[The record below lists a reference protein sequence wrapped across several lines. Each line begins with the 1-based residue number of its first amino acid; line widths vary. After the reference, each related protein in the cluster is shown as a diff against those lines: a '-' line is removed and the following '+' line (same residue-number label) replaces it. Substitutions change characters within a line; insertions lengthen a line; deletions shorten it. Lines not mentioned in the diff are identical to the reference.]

1 MACLAPEV
9 RLSKSALRT
18 VWVAVFMSHAVVGF
32 LLYGWRALS
41 RFSESSLAGSD
52 WIVFGVPFLVCLCCL
67 LRRLHLFAVSEAAI
81 SLPIRW
87 TRGFVS
93 SRSLFL
99 LLVLHAFRGEHLWDL
114 ARLSI

>member
-32 LLYGWRALS
+32 LLNRWRALS

-52 WIVFGVPFLVCLCCL
+52 WIVFGVPFWFAFAAYFVAFTFSPYLRPRSVYRYVGLAVLSLAGAFFCCL
-67 LRRLHLFAVSEAAI
+67 FYMLFAVNI
-81 SLPIRW
+81 YG
-87 TRGFVS
+87 T
-93 SRSLFL
+93 
-99 LLVLHAFRGEHLWDL
+99 
-114 ARLSI
+114 